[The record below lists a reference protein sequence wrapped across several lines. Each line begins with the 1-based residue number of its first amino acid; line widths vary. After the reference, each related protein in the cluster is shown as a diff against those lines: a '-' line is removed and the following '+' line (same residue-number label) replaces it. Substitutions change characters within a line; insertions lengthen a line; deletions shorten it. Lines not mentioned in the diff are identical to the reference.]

1 MQLYDG
7 GRAPN
12 PRRVRIFLAEKQI
25 SVPLVP
31 VDLAKGEH
39 KSEAFTRINPSQRVP
54 VLVLDD
60 GTAIAE
66 TMAICRY
73 FEALQPAPSL
83 FGASPREIA
92 LIEMWQRRIELE
104 LFFPLTFIL
113 RHTNPGMAASEVPQ
127 VPAWGEAN
135 RPRALAFLEYLD
147 GVLADRAFIAGENY
161 SVADIPAL
169 VAVDFMGVTRL
180 ELAPRLSHVRRW
192 HDVVSARP
200 SAKA

>member
-12 PRRVRIFLAEKQI
+12 PRRVRIFLAEKGI

-39 KSEAFTRINPSQRVP
+39 KSEAFTRLNPSQRVP
-54 VLVLDD
+54 LLVLDD
-60 GTAIAE
+60 GTPIAE

-73 FEALQPAPSL
+73 FEALQPEPNL
-83 FGASPREIA
+83 FGKTPLEIA
-92 LIEMWQRRIELE
+92 EIEMWQRRVELE
-104 LFFPLTFIL
+104 LLFPLMHVL
-113 RHTNPGMAASEVPQ
+113 RHTNPGMAAAEVPQ

-147 GVLADRAFIAGENY
+147 GVLADRAFIAGSRY
-161 SVADIPAL
+161 TVVDITGL
-169 VAVDFMGVTRL
+169 VAVDFMRVTKI
-180 ELAPRLSHVRRW
+180 ELPPHLQHIRRW
-192 HDVVSARP
+192 HDIVSARP